1 MVSNSTFLLAVLIMA
16 LAAYATRIA
25 GAVLMS
31 RVRTTRSTN
40 LFLEGLSASV
50 IAALVASLLAQSDL
64 KDAMAVFVA
73 IVVMLATRSVIW
85 AILAGMACTALISG
99 LN

>member
-1 MVSNSTFLLAVLIMA
+1 MSNSTFLLAVLIMA

>member
-1 MVSNSTFLLAVLIMA
+1 MLSNGTFLIAVLIMA
-16 LAAYATRIA
+16 AAAFATRIA

-31 RVRTTRSTN
+31 RVRTTRSTD

-64 KDAMAVFVA
+64 RTALAVAAAIAAMLV
-73 IVVMLATRSVIW
+73 TRSVIW
-85 AILAGMACTALISG
+85 AMLAGMACAALISR
-99 LN
+99 LL